1 MATPAYPFDDA
12 LEPDATV
19 VDRAVFAEL
28 RARRAEPPVELE
40 ARLTS
45 AERAVAALTER
56 VTDTVGALA
65 IATAERDRLAELVTE
80 RDRELTARR
89 VAEAH
94 VAAALATVREQLDV
108 LRAEEARR
116 EERDAALASAVREVA
131 EAARAAREDVE
142 AHAEARRQAEA
153 ALERERERLAALEA
167 ELAEERARALEREA
181 AMRGEIGALHEARD
195 RALEAEA
202 QAAAAR
208 HAELEALRAARD
220 RLRAAEPSS
229 EPGGDGLVADL
240 AAAAQ
245 RLREATPVAEEGEEP
260 ASAEPAEP
268 AAEST
273 PPPSAAEEA
282 PTAAKQQ
289 ATPSAEEDD
298 RHLPPAEAPRRGP
311 VRRFF
316 RRLRGRRD

>member
-1 MATPAYPFDDA
+1 M
-12 LEPDATV
+12 
-19 VDRAVFAEL
+19 
-28 RARRAEPPVELE
+28 
-40 ARLTS
+40 
-45 AERAVAALTER
+45 AALTER
-56 VTDTVGALA
+56 VSDTFAALA
-65 IATAERDRLAELVTE
+65 IATAERDRLAELVAE
-80 RDRELTARR
+80 RDRELAARR

-116 EERDAALASAVREVA
+116 EERDAALASAVGEVA

-245 RLREATPVAEEGEEP
+245 RNPVAGHDRLP
-260 ASAEPAEP
+260 RAQIGRRYRTGGVSPDKGFDC
-268 AAEST
+268 SGLVQYVL
-273 PPPSAAEEA
+273 
-282 PTAAKQQ
+282 TALKLNVPRTAKQQ